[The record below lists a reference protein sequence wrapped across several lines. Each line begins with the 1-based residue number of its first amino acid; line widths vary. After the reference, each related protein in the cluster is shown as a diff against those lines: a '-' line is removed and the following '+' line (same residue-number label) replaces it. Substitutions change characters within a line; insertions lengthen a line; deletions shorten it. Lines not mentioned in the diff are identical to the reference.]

1 MCSEDVCSLCSL
13 RALNARNS
21 KCTQFSNS
29 KLTVLRATYVKELMN
44 VTSSID
50 FHIQI
55 EKLREISQEIECF
68 IFVWEVRSSDSSAS
82 ILTLFPNSQYL

>member
-1 MCSEDVCSLCSL
+1 
-13 RALNARNS
+13 
-21 KCTQFSNS
+21 
-29 KLTVLRATYVKELMN
+29 MN